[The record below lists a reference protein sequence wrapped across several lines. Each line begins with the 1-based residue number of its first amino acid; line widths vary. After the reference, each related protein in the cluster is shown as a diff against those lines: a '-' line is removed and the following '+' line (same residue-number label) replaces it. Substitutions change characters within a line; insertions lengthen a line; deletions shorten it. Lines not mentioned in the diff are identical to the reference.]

1 LGSLGRKSLK
11 PFGIRIGRHWVF
23 IPALLK
29 PRAVALRR
37 ILWGLWNSANV
48 TTLLP
53 GRVSVAINTNMPE
66 KFYGAVGYA
75 RFPSLAIRCDI
86 VERLASTAWS
96 LSRNGPFTLDGDAAQ
111 LMALAGCGANKIP
124 EILSVLGYSYKT
136 DNDGIMHFN
145 HTRPPSANSMNS
157 NQKQRI
163 KNRKKELI
171 KASPFAALQN
181 LMIER

>member
-1 LGSLGRKSLK
+1 
-11 PFGIRIGRHWVF
+11 
-23 IPALLK
+23 
-29 PRAVALRR
+29 
-37 ILWGLWNSANV
+37 
-48 TTLLP
+48 
-53 GRVSVAINTNMPE
+53 MPE

-75 RFPSLAIRCDI
+75 RFSSLAIRCDI

-96 LSRNGPFTLDGDAAQ
+96 LSRNGPFTLDGDAVQ
-111 LMALAGCGANKIP
+111 LMALAGCRANKIP
-124 EILSVLGYSYKT
+124 EILSVLGYSHKT

-145 HTRPPSANSMNS
+145 HTRPPRADSMNS
-157 NQKQRI
+157 NQKQQI